1 MRAVARTSDRVRAIF
16 VAVTSVAQVAV
27 GTFAGPNIGSI
38 SDDNATPVTPA
49 GWAFGIWILIYAGC
63 LGLAIYQ
70 LAPGQQ
76 RRRVHRRSGWWL
88 VGAFAASTAWVP
100 VFGAQ
105 VLWLAQI
112 LIILL
117 TVCLVFAARGFLLVG
132 PARTPAEIGLL
143 RLPVML
149 YLGWAT
155 VATAAGFA
163 TTFRSW
169 GMPASARWVTEIC
182 VVLVLSAAIM
192 SLFVVGRLFAV
203 AGFLLAACWGL
214 VAVAANTA
222 ASSVRLAAI
231 LAIVVLVSV
240 VFGRTL
246 RSPER
251 RSVLLG

>member
-1 MRAVARTSDRVRAIF
+1 MRAVARTSDRVRVSF
-16 VAVTSVAQVAV
+16 VALTAVAQVVV
-27 GTFAGPNIGSI
+27 GYLAGPNIGSI
-38 SDDNATPVTPA
+38 SDANASPLTPA

-63 LGLAIYQ
+63 LALAAYQ
-70 LAPGQQ
+70 VAPSQQ
-76 RRRVHRRSGWWL
+76 QRRVHRRSGWWL
-88 VGAFAASTAWVP
+88 VSAFAASTAWVP
-100 VFGAQ
+100 IFGAQ

-112 LIILL
+112 LLILL
-117 TVCLVFAARGFLLVG
+117 TMCLVFAARGFLLIG
-132 PARTPAEIGLL
+132 PAPTAAEIGLL

-192 SLFVVGRLFAV
+192 SLFVLGRLLAV
-203 AGFLLAACWGL
+203 AAFLLAACWGL
-214 VAVAANTA
+214 VAVAVNTA
-222 ASSVRLAAI
+222 ANSVRLAAI
-231 LAIVVLVSV
+231 LAIVVLVCGLL
-240 VFGRTL
+240 GRTL

-251 RSVLLG
+251 RAVLLG

>member
-16 VAVTSVAQVAV
+16 VALTAVAQVVV
-27 GTFAGPNIGSI
+27 GSFGGSNTGSI
-38 SDDNATPVTPA
+38 SDANASPVTPA
-49 GWAFGIWILIYAGC
+49 GWAFAIWILIYAGC
-63 LGLAIYQ
+63 LALAAYQ
-70 LAPGQQ
+70 LAPSQQ
-76 RRRVHRRSGWWL
+76 QRRVHRRSGWWL
-88 VGAFAASTAWVP
+88 VGAFAASTVWVP
-100 VFGAQ
+100 IFGAQ

-117 TVCLVFAARGFLLVG
+117 TVCLVFAARGFLLTG
-132 PARTPAEIGLL
+132 PAATAGEIGLL

-192 SLFVVGRLFAV
+192 SLFVVGRLLAV

-214 VAVAANTA
+214 VAVAVNTA
-222 ASSVRLAAI
+222 SGSVRLAAI
-231 LAIVVLVSV
+231 LAIIVLVCV
-240 VFGRTL
+240 VFGRTV
-246 RSPER
+246 RSPEGR
-251 RSVLLG
+251 AVLFG

>member
-1 MRAVARTSDRVRAIF
+1 VARTSDRVRAIF
-16 VAVTSVAQVAV
+16 VALTAVAQVVV
-27 GTFAGPNIGSI
+27 GSFGGPNTGSI
-38 SDDNATPVTPA
+38 SDANASPITPA

-63 LGLAIYQ
+63 LALAVYQ
-70 LAPGQQ
+70 LVPSQQ
-76 RRRVHRRSGWWL
+76 HRRVHRRSGWWL
-88 VGAFAASTAWVP
+88 VGAFSASTLWVP
-100 VFGAQ
+100 IFGAR

-112 LIILL
+112 VIVLL
-117 TVCLVFAARGFLLVG
+117 AVCLVFAARGFLLTG
-132 PARTPAEIGLL
+132 PARTASEIGLL

-149 YLGWAT
+149 YLGWVT

-169 GMPASARWVTEIC
+169 GMPASARWVIEIC

-192 SLFVVGRLFAV
+192 SLFVVGRLLAV

-214 VAVAANTA
+214 VAVAVNTA
-222 ASSVRLAAI
+222 ADSVRLAAI
-231 LAIVVLVSV
+231 LAIVVLVSA

-251 RSVLLG
+251 RAVLLG